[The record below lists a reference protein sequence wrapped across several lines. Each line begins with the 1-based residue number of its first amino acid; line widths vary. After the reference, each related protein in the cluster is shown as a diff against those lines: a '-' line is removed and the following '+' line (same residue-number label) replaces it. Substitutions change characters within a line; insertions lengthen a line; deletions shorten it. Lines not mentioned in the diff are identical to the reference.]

1 MTQSYPL
8 QWPQGRPRKAPG
20 ARKNATF
27 GTVAK
32 DPQYSWKTRKSLS
45 VADARSRLQSEI
57 EMLRTRSVVLSTNV
71 ELRLDGQPRSGQP
84 EPTDPGAALYFDLG
98 GKPHALACDTYTRV
112 ADNIAALAAHIEAT
126 RKIERLGVA
135 TAAEMFAGFQA
146 LPAPG
151 STPWWS
157 VLQVEASATPE
168 QIEAAF
174 KRLARERHPDRP
186 GGSHDMMA
194 DLNRAREQ
202 GMKERGR

>member
-1 MTQSYPL
+1 MTQAYPL

-20 ARKNATF
+20 YRKVAAF
-27 GTVAK
+27 GTERRGMRQQLTVN
-32 DPQYSWKTRKSLS
+32 
-45 VADARSRLQSEI
+45 DARERLQAEI
-57 EMLRTRSVVLSTNV
+57 DRLRVRSVVLSTNV

-84 EPTDPGAALYFDLG
+84 EPSDPGAALYFDLG
-98 GKPHALACDTYTRV
+98 GKPHVLACDTYTRV

-157 VLQVEASATPE
+157 VLGIVQAASRE
-168 QIEAAF
+168 QIEAAY
-174 KRLARERHPDRP
+174 RTLARERHPDRP

-194 DLNRAREQ
+194 DLNRARDQ
-202 GMKERGR
+202 GLKERGA

>member
-1 MTQSYPL
+1 MTQAFPL
-8 QWPQGRPRKAPG
+8 QWPHGRPRKAPN
-20 ARKNATF
+20 ARKDASF
-27 GTVAK
+27 GKVVGAGHE
-32 DPQYSWKTRKSLS
+32 RRLKSLS
-45 VADARSRLQSEI
+45 LADARGRLQDEVDR
-57 EMLRTRSVVLSTNV
+57 LGGRSAVLSTNV
-71 ELRLDGQPRSGQP
+71 ALRLDGLPRSGQG
-84 EPTDPGAALYFDLG
+84 EPDDPGVALYFDLG
-98 GKPHALACDTYTRV
+98 GKPHVLACDTYTRV

-151 STPWWS
+151 ATPWWS

-174 KRLARERHPDRP
+174 KCLARERHPDRP

-202 GMKERGR
+202 GMKERGK